1 MSGPVGRFGASWS
14 VLTWVVTLVVIG
26 VAIVAVGIVLSRAEA
41 MSRGNGMVRAA
52 VLCVAMIVPLAL
64 VIAVV
69 FAPLGYTVD
78 DVGIVVNR
86 IGPKVCILHGE
97 IADIGRLSARD
108 VGFSVR
114 VCGSGGFFGWFGRF
128 WSRRLGHHRMYAT
141 NMRDLVF
148 VELVDGKK
156 FIVSPYP
163 ADVFVAVVEAAR
175 R

>member
-1 MSGPVGRFGASWS
+1 MSGQMGRFGASWS
-14 VLTWVVTLVVIG
+14 ALTWVVTLLVIG
-26 VAIVAVGIVLSRAEA
+26 VAIVAVGVLLSRAEEA
-41 MSRGNGMVRAA
+41 HGIDRVALLG
-52 VLCVAMIVPLAL
+52 VAMVVPVAL
-64 VIAVV
+64 GFAVV

-86 IGPKVCILHGE
+86 IGPKVCILQGE

-108 VGFSVR
+108 LGFSVR
-114 VCGSGGFFGWFGRF
+114 VCGSGGFFGFFGRF

-148 VELVDGKK
+148 VERMDGTR
-156 FIVSPYP
+156 FILSPYP
-163 ADVFVAVVEAAR
+163 ADVFVAAIEEAR